1 MAGDPRR
8 VSLLLVVS
16 ALMVTAFMFLIWSR
30 TIDMGDLTGTLLTI
44 LLLTVVADIAMA
56 AFFLFRAN
64 RR

>member
-16 ALMVTAFMFLIWSR
+16 ALIVTAFMFLIWSR
-30 TIDMGDLTGTLLTI
+30 AIDMGDLTSTLLTV

-56 AFFLFRAN
+56 AFFFFRAN